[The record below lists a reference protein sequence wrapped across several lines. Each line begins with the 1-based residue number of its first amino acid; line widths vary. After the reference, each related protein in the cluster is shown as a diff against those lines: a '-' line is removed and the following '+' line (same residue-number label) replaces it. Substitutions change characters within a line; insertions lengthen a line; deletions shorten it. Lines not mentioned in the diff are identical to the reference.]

1 MMAKKTT
8 FLPPDSQEREY
19 TRLLLRFSRDMQRDV
34 NSLLIPRIGMIKQQ
48 FDLAMRGDGVF
59 DDISTVMAWLLQ
71 RAGLLVAPLQ
81 MSLPNIAQSIN
92 RHNDRQFQ
100 QVVKAN
106 TGREVGSIGVNVFR
120 NEPFFRPLSEAW
132 IKTNT
137 DLIKSL
143 PTRFYPEL
151 EGIIR
156 RGVTSGMS
164 VKDIQ
169 KEIKARYGVSD
180 SRARLIAQDQ
190 TLKFQSQLTEYRL
203 KSVGVSR
210 YIWRSVQD
218 SRVRPDHADR
228 NGKEFSWDKPP
239 YDGHPGQ
246 PVRCRCRAEAIW
258 DGIE

>member
-1 MMAKKTT
+1 MPKKTT

-34 NSLLIPRIGMIKQQ
+34 NQLLIPRIGEIKQQ
-48 FDLAMRGDGVF
+48 FDREMRGDGWI
-59 DDISTVMAWLLQ
+59 DDLAQIMLWLAQ
-71 RAGLLVAPLQ
+71 RADSLLG
-81 MSLPNIAQSIN
+81 SLLPKVTTISNAIN

-100 QVVKAN
+100 LVVKAN
-106 TGREVGSIGVNVFR
+106 LGKDVGAIGVNVFR
-120 NEPFFRPLSEAW
+120 NEPFLRPLSAAW

-137 DLIKSL
+137 DLIKRL

-156 RGVTSGMS
+156 RGVTNGMS

-169 KEIKARYGVSD
+169 SEIKSRYGVSD
-180 SRARLIAQDQ
+180 FRARLIAQDQ
-190 TLKFQSQLTEYRL
+190 TLKFHSQLTEYRL
-203 KSVGVSR
+203 KSIGVEK

-218 SRVRPDHADR
+218 SRVRPDHAER

-239 YDGHPGQ
+239 YDGNPGQ
-246 PVRCRCRAEAIW
+246 PVRCRCRAEAVW
-258 DGIE
+258 DGVE

>member
-1 MMAKKTT
+1 MAKKTT
-8 FLPPDSQEREY
+8 LLPPDSQEREY

-34 NSLLIPRIGMIKQQ
+34 NQLLIPRIGDFKQQ
-48 FDLAMRGDGVF
+48 FDREMRGDGAF
-59 DDISTVMAWLLQ
+59 DDLSALMAVLLQ
-71 RAGLLVAPLQ
+71 RAGLLSAPLQ
-81 MSLPNIAQSIN
+81 LALPNIMQSIN

-100 QVVKAN
+100 MVVKSN
-106 TGREVGSIGVNVFR
+106 TGKDVGQLGVNVFR
-120 NEPFFRPLSEAW
+120 NEPFLRPLADSW
-132 IKTNT
+132 IKTST

-151 EGIIR
+151 EWIIR
-156 RGVTSGMS
+156 RGVISGLS

-169 KEIKARYGVSD
+169 NEIKGRYGVSD
-180 SRARLIAQDQ
+180 YRARLIAQDQ
-190 TLKFQSQLTEYRL
+190 TTKFHSQLTEYRL
-203 KSVGVSR
+203 KSVGVEK

-246 PVRCRCRAEAIW
+246 PVRCRCRAEAVW
-258 DGIE
+258 DWVE

>member
-1 MMAKKTT
+1 MAKKTT

-34 NSLLIPRIGMIKQQ
+34 NSLLIPRIGEIKQS
-48 FDLAMRGDGVF
+48 FDREMRGDGWI
-59 DDISTVMAWLLQ
+59 DDLSALMAVLLQ
-71 RAGLLVAPLQ
+71 RAGLLSAPLEL
-81 MSLPNIAQSIN
+81 SLPNIAQSIN

-100 QVVKAN
+100 LVVKSN
-106 TGREVGSIGVNVFR
+106 LGKDVGSIGVNVFR
-120 NEPFFRPLSEAW
+120 NEPFLRPLSNAW

-156 RGVTSGMS
+156 RGVTNGMS
-164 VKDIQ
+164 VNDIQ

-180 SRARLIAQDQ
+180 YRARLIAQDQ
-190 TLKFQSQLTEYRL
+190 TTKFHSQLTVYRL
-203 KSVGVSR
+203 KSVGVEK

-246 PVRCRCRAEAIW
+246 PVRCRCRAEPVW
-258 DGIE
+258 DGVE

>member
-1 MMAKKTT
+1 MAKKTT

-34 NSLLIPRIGMIKQQ
+34 NQLLIPRIDNIKQQ
-48 FDLAMRGDGVF
+48 FDREMRGDGVF
-59 DDISTVMAWLLQ
+59 DDLSALMAVLLQ
-71 RAGLLVAPLQ
+71 RAGLLAAPLQ
-81 MSLPNIAQSIN
+81 IALPNIAKSISKQ
-92 RHNDRQFQ
+92 NDRQFQ
-100 QVVKAN
+100 MVVMAN
-106 TGREVGSIGVNVFR
+106 TGKDVGQLGVNVFR
-120 NEPFFRPLSEAW
+120 NEPFLIPLSDAW

-156 RGVTSGMS
+156 RGVLSGMS

-190 TLKFQSQLTEYRL
+190 TTKFHAQLTEYRL
-203 KSVGVSR
+203 KSVGVEK

-218 SRVRPDHADR
+218 SRVRPDHAER
-228 NGKEFSWDKPP
+228 NGKEFSWDNPP
-239 YDGHPGQ
+239 SDGHPGQ
-246 PVRCRCRAEAIW
+246 PVRCRCRAEAVW
-258 DGIE
+258 DGVE

>member
-1 MMAKKTT
+1 MAKKTT

-19 TRLLLRFSRDMQRDV
+19 TRLLLRFSRDMHRDV
-34 NSLLIPRIGMIKQQ
+34 NSLLIPRIGEIKSQ
-48 FDLAMRGDGVF
+48 FDREMRGDGWI
-59 DDISTVMAWLLQ
+59 DDLSALIAVLLQ
-71 RAGLLVAPLQ
+71 RAGLLSAPLQ
-81 MSLPNIAQSIN
+81 IALPNIAQSIN

-100 QVVKAN
+100 LVVKSN
-106 TGREVGSIGVNVFR
+106 LGKDVGQLGVNVFR
-120 NEPFFRPLSEAW
+120 NEPFLAPLSNAW

-156 RGVTSGMS
+156 RGVLSGMS

-169 KEIKARYGVSD
+169 KEIKARYGVTD
-180 SRARLIAQDQ
+180 YRARLIAQDQ
-190 TLKFQSQLTEYRL
+190 VLKFHSQLTEYRL
-203 KSVGVSR
+203 KSVGVDR

-246 PVRCRCRAEAIW
+246 PVRCRCRAEPVW
-258 DGIE
+258 DGVE